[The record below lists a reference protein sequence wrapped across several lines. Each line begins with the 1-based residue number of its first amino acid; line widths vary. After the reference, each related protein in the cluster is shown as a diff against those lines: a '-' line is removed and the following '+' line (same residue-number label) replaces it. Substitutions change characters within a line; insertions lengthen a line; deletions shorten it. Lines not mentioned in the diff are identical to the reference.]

1 MKLKCL
7 QNVSKSITLNNP
19 TKKNILKTE
28 SKKKESNN
36 TKTLKYFSSKKMLNF
51 NNLTLSNMSNINN
64 DKQVKKKE
72 EIPQKE
78 KFNDYPRLNVKI
90 TKKKNNSLTK
100 EKLGIFT
107 INNHVSSFIRNYSK
121 SNKKTSSLIDIN
133 SNKINLTNK
142 SIYSKISNKKSENKN
157 KITNS
162 SLSITPKKNMLKS
175 TDYFT
180 KKLYYRNDIPRS
192 KNKKVKSHK
201 INNITKIKFN
211 LSKSILEKTN
221 KSFKKEAK
229 SIIINKIDTNI
240 NIQNEENPNKKIL
253 VIDLDET
260 LVHTSFKKIPNPDLV
275 IQLDTTIYKRKLENE
290 KSEELSIKK
299 IVFAFI
305 RIRPGVNEF
314 LTQLSKHY
322 DIYVFSASSKNY
334 LSKIIKNI
342 DKNNIIKRCFCRDD
356 CIMYVEDKEEDF
368 DKPNNKYN
376 YIKDLKKIN
385 KDLRNIVFIDNN
397 IISFKLQEKN
407 GIPIKSWF
415 DDYDDIELYKLIPI
429 LKNLA
434 GFYDVRIEISKFVKN
449 KTFIWSKSIN
459 WLMKNCLN
467 SSYLN
472 DIYIILQKEQQKSDF
487 KIGNLTSNKN
497 QIIHNINNILINLS
511 DLTNNNK
518 SIKSVVDKQ
527 IKFNNKEINTKN
539 YNSLNK
545 KSFKQNKTNNNNL
558 KIHRKKLK

>member
-1 MKLKCL
+1 M
-7 QNVSKSITLNNP
+7 
-19 TKKNILKTE
+19 
-28 SKKKESNN
+28 
-36 TKTLKYFSSKKMLNF
+36 
-51 NNLTLSNMSNINN
+51 
-64 DKQVKKKE
+64 
-72 EIPQKE
+72 
-78 KFNDYPRLNVKI
+78 
-90 TKKKNNSLTK
+90 
-100 EKLGIFT
+100 
-107 INNHVSSFIRNYSK
+107 
-121 SNKKTSSLIDIN
+121 
-133 SNKINLTNK
+133 
-142 SIYSKISNKKSENKN
+142 
-157 KITNS
+157 
-162 SLSITPKKNMLKS
+162 
-175 TDYFT
+175 
-180 KKLYYRNDIPRS
+180 
-192 KNKKVKSHK
+192 
-201 INNITKIKFN
+201 
-211 LSKSILEKTN
+211 LEKTN
-221 KSFKKEAK
+221 KSFKKKAK

-275 IQLDTTIYKRKLENE
+275 IQLDTTIYKKKLENE
-290 KSEELSIKK
+290 KSEQLSIKK

-429 LKNLA
+429 LKSII
-434 GFYDVRIEISKFVKN
+434 RIF
-449 KTFIWSKSIN
+449 
-459 WLMKNCLN
+459 
-467 SSYLN
+467 
-472 DIYIILQKEQQKSDF
+472 
-487 KIGNLTSNKN
+487 
-497 QIIHNINNILINLS
+497 
-511 DLTNNNK
+511 
-518 SIKSVVDKQ
+518 
-527 IKFNNKEINTKN
+527 
-539 YNSLNK
+539 
-545 KSFKQNKTNNNNL
+545 
-558 KIHRKKLK
+558 

>member
-1 MKLKCL
+1 
-7 QNVSKSITLNNP
+7 
-19 TKKNILKTE
+19 
-28 SKKKESNN
+28 
-36 TKTLKYFSSKKMLNF
+36 
-51 NNLTLSNMSNINN
+51 
-64 DKQVKKKE
+64 
-72 EIPQKE
+72 
-78 KFNDYPRLNVKI
+78 
-90 TKKKNNSLTK
+90 
-100 EKLGIFT
+100 
-107 INNHVSSFIRNYSK
+107 
-121 SNKKTSSLIDIN
+121 
-133 SNKINLTNK
+133 
-142 SIYSKISNKKSENKN
+142 
-157 KITNS
+157 
-162 SLSITPKKNMLKS
+162 
-175 TDYFT
+175 
-180 KKLYYRNDIPRS
+180 
-192 KNKKVKSHK
+192 
-201 INNITKIKFN
+201 
-211 LSKSILEKTN
+211 
-221 KSFKKEAK
+221 
-229 SIIINKIDTNI
+229 
-240 NIQNEENPNKKIL
+240 
-253 VIDLDET
+253 
-260 LVHTSFKKIPNPDLV
+260 
-275 IQLDTTIYKRKLENE
+275 
-290 KSEELSIKK
+290 
-299 IVFAFI
+299 
-305 RIRPGVNEF
+305 
-314 LTQLSKHY
+314 
-322 DIYVFSASSKNY
+322 
-334 LSKIIKNI
+334 
-342 DKNNIIKRCFCRDD
+342 
-356 CIMYVEDKEEDF
+356 MYVEDKEEDF